1 MKYKIPIIGTFA
13 IKLLAMA
20 KNTSITLGEHFDL
33 FIQQA
38 LKQGRYKNA
47 SEVIRAGLRLLEH
60 EEQKV
65 RALPKISIRK
75 NTWSESSRNG
85 SSSMKQAQAQPFAKK
100 PR

>member
-1 MKYKIPIIGTFA
+1 MMIYKIPIMRSFA

-20 KNTSITLGEHFDL
+20 KNTSVTLGEHFDL

-65 RALPKISIRK
+65 RALQAALEEGEKSGIAKNFDPKKHLKRIKSERK
-75 NTWSESSRNG
+75 
-85 SSSMKQAQAQPFAKK
+85 
-100 PR
+100 